1 MFIGKIL
8 GAQEYQAQHE
18 HTNCFIKDVEQSYN
32 QNSLVWRPNK
42 SVSDNISFVMTS
54 QKLFITVFEVFVH
67 LNVFRGLIAFLFFSV

>member
-1 MFIGKIL
+1 MKTKTFLLK
-8 GAQEYQAQHE
+8 H
-18 HTNCFIKDVEQSYN
+18 VEQSYK
-32 QNSLVWRPNK
+32 QNRLVRRPNK